1 MLYAAAPC
9 LFSGV
14 ARPQATGLCCPGMFL
29 RFPSCAPSSHRSPL
43 RGFFCPFCGTLPG
56 GGRPGRFPFFSFSS
70 SSLLRSLFPAML
82 PPPALP
88 LKEGPPQREER
99 PAFERRV
106 SPICHLY
113 LLIPACCMQQHLA
126 SFPAWHARR
135 QRGFAVPACS
145 CAFPPAPPPATGPL
159 CGAFFVPSAGRS
171 PVAAGPGAFLF
182 SSFPGHAPPSGASL
196 GRRRAPVRPAERG
209 LYSCRNAP
217 FLFVPPCHRSAAR
230 GKSH

>member
-1 MLYAAAPC
+1 
-9 LFSGV
+9 
-14 ARPQATGLCCPGMFL
+14 
-29 RFPSCAPSSHRSPL
+29 
-43 RGFFCPFCGTLPG
+43 
-56 GGRPGRFPFFSFSS
+56 
-70 SSLLRSLFPAML
+70 ML
-82 PPPALP
+82 PPPELP

-106 SPICHLY
+106 RPICHLY

-135 QRGFAVPACS
+135 QRGFAVPTCS

-171 PVAAGPGAFLF
+171 PVAAGPGAFLFSSSPLF

-217 FLFVPPCHRSAAR
+217 FLFVPPLSQKRRARQIPLILRVNSATLEEVKKKPPHVPPLYCGKGTLCEHRQ
-230 GKSH
+230 